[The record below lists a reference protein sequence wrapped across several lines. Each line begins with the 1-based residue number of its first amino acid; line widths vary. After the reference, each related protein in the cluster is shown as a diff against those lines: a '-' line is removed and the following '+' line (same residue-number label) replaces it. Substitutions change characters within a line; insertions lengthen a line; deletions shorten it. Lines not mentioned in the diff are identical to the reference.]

1 MFLYRVFL
9 YFSINSK
16 YSFRIIVKYKLF
28 SEIKEKIRFIVDEQ
42 PDKNAS
48 ITDDVNPNHVN
59 KAPHSNIVEEENS
72 EVLQRLAKEYYEIET
87 KLKSL

>member
-1 MFLYRVFL
+1 M
-9 YFSINSK
+9 K
-16 YSFRIIVKYKLF
+16 YELF
-28 SEIKEKIRFIVDEQ
+28 SEIKENIRFIDDKQ

-48 ITDDVNPNHVN
+48 ITDDVNPTHVN